1 MLKQSVKKKKEK
13 RDIKV
18 STRKD
23 QSASRLIVDGQL
35 PLLLLLLLLN
45 SNVSF
50 VLVHPTFGFLQD
62 LEERKN
68 KGRLFPR

>member
-1 MLKQSVKKKKEK
+1 MLKQSVKKKEEK

-35 PLLLLLLLLN
+35 PLLLLLLLN

-62 LEERKN
+62 LEERKK

>member
-1 MLKQSVKKKKEK
+1 MLKQRRKKEEK

-35 PLLLLLLLLN
+35 PLLQLLLD

-62 LEERKN
+62 LEERKE

>member
-35 PLLLLLLLLN
+35 PLLLLLLLN